1 MILLFLENFFIS
13 LSAVFANK
21 TRSIL
26 TALGII
32 IGVVSVTMMGTLIS
46 GLDKTFES
54 SMSWLGKDILYVSR
68 YEWFG
73 DMEWWEVRN
82 RPRIRPEYVDKVK
95 ERSKYALAVAPVMQ
109 RGASLSLGEKET
121 RTEIFGTNEDYME
134 TITTNIVQGRF
145 FSKNEDRSGA
155 RVTVIGDGIKEAFFG
170 DNDPIGKYIK
180 IDNIKFRVIG
190 VLEKQGK
197 FLGLFSVDK
206 QAILPIGAYNR
217 IFSKRGWMRLS
228 IKIPENKIE
237 EGFSSSEIRPKVV
250 PGEYTARVNYEGLK
264 LEEKIT
270 VVGDNRIK
278 MPVDDYR
285 KKLKALLT
293 LRDLL
298 SRTHKL
304 IDKVSFSAD
313 QLEDLIK
320 KLNDA
325 SSQDSKDAMKIH
337 KKILEHK
344 FEFLM
349 RPPPSMTYRQK
360 PRLREEIRSL
370 MSAIDNT
377 TNPPTAPQI
386 ERIASLIKEVD
397 EQEETILSNESE
409 LLNLNRKLSSLPQII
424 Y

>member
-1 MILLFLENFFIS
+1 MISLFIENLFIS
-13 LSAVFANK
+13 LSSIFANK

-26 TALGII
+26 TALGIT

-46 GLDKTFES
+46 GLDKTFEN

-95 ERSKYALAVAPVMQ
+95 QRSKYALAVAPVMQ
-109 RGASLSLGEKET
+109 RGASLSRGEKET

-145 FSKNEDRSGA
+145 FSKNEDRSGS

-170 DNDPIGKYIK
+170 DQDPIGEYIK

-228 IKIPENKIE
+228 IKIPEDKIE
-237 EGFSSSEIRPKVV
+237 EGLDEISSVMRHIR
-250 PGEYTARVNYEGLK
+250 GLK
-264 LEEKIT
+264 PNQKNDFAINQTKAFEKNYNALKLAIGGTGTFIT
-270 VVGDNRIK
+270 
-278 MPVDDYR
+278 
-285 KKLKALLT
+285 
-293 LRDLL
+293 LL
-298 SRTHKL
+298 SLIVGGIGVMNIMFVSVKERTREIGVRKA
-304 IDKVSFSAD
+304 IGATKG
-313 QLEDLIK
+313 
-320 KLNDA
+320 
-325 SSQDSKDAMKIH
+325 M
-337 KKILEHK
+337 ILGQ
-344 FEFLM
+344 FLM
-349 RPPPSMTYRQK
+349 EAVSICLIAGFIGLSISYMLSIILNKIFPSTLDIWLAMFSIFMSIIVGVISGIIPSYRAANLD
-360 PRLREEIRSL
+360 PIDSLRYE
-370 MSAIDNT
+370 
-377 TNPPTAPQI
+377 
-386 ERIASLIKEVD
+386 
-397 EQEETILSNESE
+397 
-409 LLNLNRKLSSLPQII
+409 
-424 Y
+424 

>member
-1 MILLFLENFFIS
+1 
-13 LSAVFANK
+13 
-21 TRSIL
+21 
-26 TALGII
+26 
-32 IGVVSVTMMGTLIS
+32 
-46 GLDKTFES
+46 
-54 SMSWLGKDILYVSR
+54 
-68 YEWFG
+68 
-73 DMEWWEVRN
+73 MEWWEVRN

-237 EGFSSSEIRPKVV
+237 EGLDEISSVMRHIR
-250 PGEYTARVNYEGLK
+250 GLK
-264 LEEKIT
+264 PNEKNDFAINQTKAFEKNYNTLKLAIGGTGTFITLLSLVVGGIGVMNIMFVSVKERTREIGVRKAIGATRGMILGQFLMEAVSICLIAGLIGLSISYVLSMLLNKIFPSTLDLGLAMFSILMSIT
-270 VVGDNRIK
+270 VGVISGVI
-278 MPVDDYR
+278 PSYR
-285 KKLKALLT
+285 AANLDPIDS
-293 LRDLL
+293 LRY
-298 SRTHKL
+298 
-304 IDKVSFSAD
+304 
-313 QLEDLIK
+313 E
-320 KLNDA
+320 
-325 SSQDSKDAMKIH
+325 
-337 KKILEHK
+337 
-344 FEFLM
+344 
-349 RPPPSMTYRQK
+349 
-360 PRLREEIRSL
+360 
-370 MSAIDNT
+370 
-377 TNPPTAPQI
+377 
-386 ERIASLIKEVD
+386 
-397 EQEETILSNESE
+397 
-409 LLNLNRKLSSLPQII
+409 
-424 Y
+424 